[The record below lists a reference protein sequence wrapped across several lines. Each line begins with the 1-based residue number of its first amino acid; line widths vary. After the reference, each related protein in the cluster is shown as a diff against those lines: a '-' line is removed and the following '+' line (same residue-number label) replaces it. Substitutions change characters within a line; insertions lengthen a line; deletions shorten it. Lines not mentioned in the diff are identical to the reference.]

1 MLTYSQRANYSL
13 NPTGKR
19 LLTLMDEK
27 QTNLSFNP
35 DVTTQKE
42 LLHLAEVVGPEICL
56 LKTHVDI
63 LEDFTP
69 DFPKRL
75 LEIAE
80 KHRFLIFEDRKFTDI
95 GMVAK
100 SQYAGGLYHIADW
113 AHITNASTLPGP
125 GIIEGLKEIGLPK
138 GRGLILIAEMSS
150 RETLAEGHYTRETV
164 KWGSEHQEFVIGFI
178 TTHKLTEERSFIHFA
193 PGVQLEK
200 GTDSLGQ
207 QYLTPE
213 MVIGKRGCDVIIVGR
228 GIYKSRDPLAEAK
241 KYRRAAWDAYLQR
254 V

>member
-1 MLTYSQRANYSL
+1 MLTYSQRAHYSL
-13 NPTGKR
+13 NSTGKK

-35 DVTTQKE
+35 DVTSQEE
-42 LLHLAEVVGPEICL
+42 LLHLADVIGPEICL

-69 DFPKRL
+69 DFSKRL

-100 SQYAGGLYHIADW
+100 CQYAGGLYHIADW

-138 GRGLILIAEMSS
+138 GRGLILLAEMSS
-150 RETLAEGHYTRETV
+150 RGTLAKGNYTTETV
-164 KWGSEHQEFVIGFI
+164 NWASDHQEFVIGFI
-178 TTHKLTEERSFIHFA
+178 TIHKLTEDYPFIHFT
-193 PGVQLEK
+193 PGVKLEK

-213 MVIGKRGCDVIIVGR
+213 TVIGKRGCDVIIVGR
-228 GIYKSRDPLAEAK
+228 GIYKSSDPLAEAK
-241 KYRRAAWDAYLQR
+241 KYRRAGWDAYRQR
-254 V
+254 L